1 MSDNWEIIND
11 NKDIEIIKG
20 VLKKLIKENKLL
32 MEKLNDIETTNNKI
46 VDILQENRHLYL
58 KQFNEVVDKEEKNY
72 NEIKPY
78 IKNSLNINSPMII
91 DRLSNVYMRNPYLT
105 TPNLSLT
112 KILNDNNSNN
122 KKNLKKNLNSDV
134 NIEHVD

>member
-1 MSDNWEIIND
+1 MTDNWEIIND

-20 VLKKLIKENKLL
+20 VLKKLMKENKLL
-32 MEKLNDIETTNNKI
+32 MEKLNNIETTNNKI

-72 NEIKPY
+72 NEIKPF

-105 TPNLSLT
+105 TPNLSLK
-112 KILNDNNSNN
+112 KILNNSNN
-122 KKNLKKNLNSDV
+122 KKKFNKDIDNLDK
-134 NIEHVD
+134 VD

>member
-72 NEIKPY
+72 NEIKPF

-112 KILNDNNSNN
+112 KILNDNNSN
-122 KKNLKKNLNSDV
+122 KKNFKKKFNSDV

>member
-72 NEIKPY
+72 NEIKPF

-112 KILNDNNSNN
+112 KILSDNNN